1 MHTPTDLSC
10 RDESWLW
17 CWTVVTLCYQSIW
30 AVCKLSKKHVC
41 VRMYVNMY
49 TCVYVFIHI
58 CRHAHTHAHTSL
70 FTCFHRHTQTE
81 TDAKTTIAP
90 SAPPPNPPKP
100 THFLRPQEL
109 FLVLPGL
116 RLPTGYGTYNRLIEA
131 PETAKQL
138 QPQAFEPVC
147 HELVCQC
154 YVIVHAVVCV

>member
-17 CWTVVTLCYQSIW
+17 CWTVVTLCYHSIW
-30 AVCKLSKKHVC
+30 AVCKLSKNMCVCAHVC
-41 VRMYVNMY
+41 KYVYMCVCVYTYMY
-49 TCVYVFIHI
+49 TRTHTSFFVYLFS
-58 CRHAHTHAHTSL
+58 HTH
-70 FTCFHRHTQTE
+70 
-81 TDAKTTIAP
+81 TDRDRCQDNNSTFRP
-90 SAPPPNPPKP
+90 SPHPAKP

-116 RLPTGYGTYNRLIEA
+116 RLPTGYGTYNRLIET